1 MADLNLSEHHS
12 PESYKLL
19 QLLQFLTPPKG
30 LSISELNST
39 PVNATLYKPN
49 NIKRVFFNLSCKKRR
64 KNKRLKERKERMV
77 KKMFG
82 LT

>member
-30 LSISELNST
+30 LSISELNNTS
-39 PVNATLYKPN
+39 VNATLYKPN
-49 NIKRVFFNLSCKKRR
+49 NIKRVFFNLSCKK
-64 KNKRLKERKERMV
+64 LKERKERMI